1 MKHLLGKEDIVVEET
16 PFHKATLVRGDNQ
29 REEGGDS
36 RCKDFGNDFVDDVA
50 KTNGAIISPSLWEG
64 FLWDEDNACRRDA
77 TR

>member
-1 MKHLLGKEDIVVEET
+1 MEES

-50 KTNGAIISPSLWEG
+50 KTNGAIISPSLG
-64 FLWDEDNACRRDA
+64 RVFFGMRTMLVAVMLRGKKAPLKNC
-77 TR
+77 